1 MEYVQQHRSRCSSDP
16 LRLPSTGQKRDVLVL
31 RLVCAGTVEED
42 ILDKAAAK
50 RDLDAKVIQVGGG
63 C

>member
-1 MEYVQQHRSRCSSDP
+1 MLWCLS
-16 LRLPSTGQKRDVLVL
+16 GQKRDVLVL

-50 RDLDAKVIQVGGG
+50 RDLDAKVIQVGCVGWWW
-63 C
+63 